1 MVPATLEAVDIL
13 GLMKLLP
20 HRYPFLM
27 IDRIV
32 DIDGDNSA
40 IGIKNVTINEPHF
53 QGHFPDQPVMPGV
66 LIVEA
71 MAQTAGAIC
80 IRSLAT
86 RKAVAGLFPDHR
98 QREIPQAGR
107 AGRPVEDPRQE
118 NQEARQPAQIRLRGH
133 GGRRKGRGSRDLGD
147 DGHQRLTDRNAHE
160 NHRLQSIPRPLSRP
174 ALKSAKASRIGPFCH
189 VGADA
194 VIGDRVELVSHVSVH
209 GRDHH
214 RRRLTKVYPMAI
226 LGGPPQN
233 TKHKGGR
240 TTLVIG
246 ENCTIREGVTMHLGT
261 DSSRGETTVGDNGNF
276 LAYAHIAHDCV
287 VGNNATFANG
297 ATLGGHCEI
306 GDNVYI
312 GGLSAVHQFVRV
324 GDNAFLG
331 GCSAVVGDVIPYA
344 IAVGNRAS
352 LRGLNIIGLK
362 RSGVP
367 RAEIHV
373 LRKAYRMIF
382 DRSRTVGENIELA
395 KAEFASSPT
404 AMKIIDFIT
413 SRGKRHFAVPSLK
426 GGAGDDADDED

>member
-1 MVPATLEAVDIL
+1 
-13 GLMKLLP
+13 MKIQTSIHP
-20 HRYPFLM
+20 
-27 IDRIV
+27 
-32 DIDGDNSA
+32 SA
-40 IGIKNVTINEPHF
+40 I
-53 QGHFPDQPVMPGV
+53 
-66 LIVEA
+66 
-71 MAQTAGAIC
+71 
-80 IRSLAT
+80 
-86 RKAVAGLFPDHR
+86 
-98 QREIPQAGR
+98 
-107 AGRPVEDPRQE
+107 VEDGAE
-118 NQEARQPAQIRLRGH
+118 IGEGA
-133 GGRRKGRGSRDLGD
+133 
-147 DGHQRLTDRNAHE
+147 
-160 NHRLQSIPRPLSRP
+160 
-174 ALKSAKASRIGPFCH
+174 RIGPFCH
-189 VGADA
+189 VSADA
-194 VIGDRVELVSHVSVH
+194 VIGDRVELVSHVSVT
-209 GRDHH
+209 GATTIGAA
-214 RRRLTKVYPMAI
+214 TKVYPMAI

-287 VGNNATFANG
+287 VGKNATFANG

-331 GCSAVVGDVIPYA
+331 GCSAFVGDVIPYA

-362 RSGVP
+362 RSGLP
-367 RAEIHV
+367 RSEIYL
-373 LRKAYRMIF
+373 LRKAYRTIF
-382 DRSRTVGENIELA
+382 DRSRTVAENVEIA

-413 SRGKRHFAVPSLK
+413 SRGKRHYAVPSLK
-426 GGAGDDADDED
+426 GGGDDDNGDDEG